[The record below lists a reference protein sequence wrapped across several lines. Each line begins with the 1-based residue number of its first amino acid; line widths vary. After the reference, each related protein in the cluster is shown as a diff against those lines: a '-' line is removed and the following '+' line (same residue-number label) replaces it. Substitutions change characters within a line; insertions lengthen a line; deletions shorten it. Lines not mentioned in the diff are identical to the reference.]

1 MTHLHMREFSGTTF
15 GMEAQSPTALRTLKK
30 KVYYGEITPKGWS
43 RPVKCQCVEAKY
55 VAASLSTK
63 VTRNRFTVSPAV
75 TASFRILSY
84 GQPV

>member
-43 RPVKCQCVEAKY
+43 RPVKRRCVEAKY
-55 VAASLSTK
+55 VAAVMGQAARL
-63 VTRNRFTVSPAV
+63 VTEKGLRETEC
-75 TASFRILSY
+75 
-84 GQPV
+84 GGD